1 MRSGSLL
8 RRLDAALH
16 GQSMAVAPGA
26 TERTRMSLVRVCSRC
41 HGPMRPAHAAVEEDR
56 ITGLPVTR
64 YRYVCDACEG
74 HPPGG
79 QGDGA

>member
-1 MRSGSLL
+1 
-8 RRLDAALH
+8 
-16 GQSMAVAPGA
+16 
-26 TERTRMSLVRVCSRC
+26 
-41 HGPMRPAHAAVEEDR
+41 MRPAHAAVEEDR

-79 QGDGA
+79 QGDEA